1 MNNALKVGRFQT
13 VMRYSDFD
21 LITIR
26 TGCLIGLHQLE
37 LALEL
42 AIEKNPALDESQ
54 RKKTTDLILNLRHAV
69 IALSDLEAERNIA
82 THNAMMEKTAHTQT
96 IAKLTEANSRIQSL
110 ELEGQR
116 LRANIEK
123 LIIK

>member
-82 THNAMMEKTAHTQT
+82 THANHRKTHGSQFAHPIT
-96 IAKLTEANSRIQSL
+96 
-110 ELEGQR
+110 
-116 LRANIEK
+116 
-123 LIIK
+123 